1 MKKANAAKELYKQ
14 MRALSWEELWS
25 GEVPRF
31 ERAGERERFER
42 VGVIRAV
49 GVVFAESGPAE
60 QREEVRQWMR
70 KLLKDPQEKIRR
82 YAMTELPK
90 LGASADDEAELLAL
104 FRKGT
109 NEREAKYLGR
119 SLDKIGGKATLETLV
134 KSGALSVQTEQK
146 VKASVARNLSPTRIL
161 LDRAVSDFAGLRIHL
176 RGRAGLEGIVRD
188 EVEGQGR
195 FRVEN
200 VQPGLVV
207 ITAKSAFTLSDV
219 FALRCFG
226 TIGFVLGCVK
236 SASEAESVETLAKV
250 ITSPLSQRLFS
261 ALTEGAIRYR
271 LDFVAKGHQRGA
283 VREIANRAYA
293 LCPQILNDAREAPWA
308 IDIHPTPDGDSVELR
323 PTLAISGAST
333 TSPLHRIRRWPRAW
347 RVSPVGWK
355 TKTCGIPFAAPVSNS
370 SSAPCSAEC
379 AVFSAVTSAPKP
391 LRLLSAISPPRVL
404 VPSPHVSRA
413 AIFAIS
419 PASQKSRPA
428 ASASSSQIR
437 PSGAAFP
444 SATCAVCSTTSL
456 LSPPPNSP
464 PADALSSQTPS
475 TWKAHSHRSS
485 SPHVSSWTWAA
496 FPAAWSFTVKQAA
509 RQQECVSRLIDWQT
523 Q

>member
-49 GVVFAESGPAE
+49 GVVFVESGPAE

-119 SLDKIGGKATLETLV
+119 SLDKIGGKATLETLA

-146 VKASVARNLSPTRIL
+146 VKASVARSLSPTRIL
-161 LDRAVSDFAGLRIHL
+161 LDRAVSDFAELRIHL

-195 FRVEN
+195 FRVDN

-250 ITSPLSQRLFS
+250 ITSPLSQRLFG

-283 VREIANRAYA
+283 VRHIANRAYA

-323 PTLAISGAST
+323 PRISPDPRHIWRLDDVAAASHPPLAACMARLAGRLENENVWDPFCGSGLELIERTLLGGVRRVFGSDLSAEAIAIAE
-333 TSPLHRIRRWPRAW
+333 RN
-347 RVSPVGWK
+347 
-355 TKTCGIPFAAPVSNS
+355 FAAARPGPV
-370 SSAPCSAEC
+370 AARFACC
-379 AVFSAVTSAPKP
+379 DFRDFTGITK
-391 LRLLSAISPPRVL
+391 IPPRSL
-404 VPSPHVSRA
+404 SLIITNPPLGRRVPIRNLRGLFDD
-413 AIFAIS
+413 IFAVAAAELAPGGRLVLTNPFHMES
-419 PASQKSRPA
+419 PQ
-428 ASASSSQIR
+428 
-437 PSGAAFP
+437 PS
-444 SATCAVCSTTSL
+444 L
-456 LSPPPNSP
+456 KL
-464 PADALSSQTPS
+464 
-475 TWKAHSHRSS
+475 
-485 SPHVSSWTWAA
+485 
-496 FPAAWSFTVKQAA
+496 AA
-509 RQQECVSRLIDWQT
+509 RQLVDMGGFSCRMELYRKAGR
-523 Q
+523 